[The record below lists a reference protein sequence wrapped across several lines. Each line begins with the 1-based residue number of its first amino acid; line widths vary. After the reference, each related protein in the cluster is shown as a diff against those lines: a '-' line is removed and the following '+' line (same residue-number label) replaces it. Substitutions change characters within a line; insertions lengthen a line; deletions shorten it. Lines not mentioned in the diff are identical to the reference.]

1 MTDELTKQ
9 EREALEAWEVPPPPA
24 DLARQVLAR
33 AGVQPRRRG
42 GGLRWLALAAGL
54 LLALGLTWL
63 LVPRGGV
70 EPGRLA
76 ALERTTVEL
85 GGRGVVV
92 AEAGA
97 RLSWEPAGRA
107 LRLRQER
114 GDVFYRVNKGR
125 GPFEVET
132 AAGTVQVLGTC
143 FRLEVIKMKA
153 SRAGVTGAALGAAAA
168 SLVLVTV
175 YEGRV
180 LTATPRGERE
190 VTAGE
195 VARMRPGDAP
205 EVLDEGGGPH
215 HAGGARPGDDG
226 QAVPASTARGLVQQN
241 LKLQAEKRDLE
252 QKVEVLQ
259 SELAQASGSA
269 RKGRIL
275 NLDREELQ
283 GLARRCE
290 LRWDLPPL
298 GSAPPE
304 VDSKAVK
311 QLGLSDAERDAVK
324 RVFADYHR
332 KMGTDL
338 RKLYVEVT
346 GDTKNAES
354 LSPEAMMSEIHDK
367 SPESEIKQVFQ
378 RLARERAGNQAP
390 PTDLTQASA
399 VERLYRL
406 LTTAGDRVERSL
418 GAEIGPDLA
427 RRYREVRDG
436 FGSRSRSSHG
446 CPK

>member
-1 MTDELTKQ
+1 MTDELTRE

-33 AGVQPRRRG
+33 AGVRGRPRGRA
-42 GGLRWLALAAGL
+42 LRWLALAAGL
-54 LLALGLTWL
+54 LLAVGLTWL
-63 LVPRGGV
+63 LVPGGV

-76 ALERTTVEL
+76 ALERTTVEI
-85 GGRGVVV
+85 GGRAVVV

-97 RLSWEPAGRA
+97 RLSWEPAGKA

-114 GDVFYRVNKGR
+114 GDVFYRVNRGR
-125 GPFEVET
+125 GPFEVQT
-132 AAGTVQVLGTC
+132 AAGTVRVLGTC
-143 FRLEVIKMKA
+143 FRLEVIEMKA

-168 SLVLVTV
+168 TLVLVTV
-175 YEGRV
+175 YEGKV

-190 VTAGE
+190 VAAGE
-195 VARMRPGDAP
+195 VARMRPGAAP
-205 EVLDEGGGPH
+205 EVLDERGGTLR
-215 HAGGARPGDDG
+215 AGALPGDNG

-241 LKLQAEKRDLE
+241 LKLQAQKRDLE
-252 QKVEVLQ
+252 QKLDLLQ

-269 RKGRIL
+269 RKGKIL
-275 NLDREELQ
+275 NLDKEELQ
-283 GLARRCE
+283 GLVRRCE

-298 GSAPPE
+298 GSSPPQ

-311 QLGLSDAERDAVK
+311 QLGLSEAERDAVK
-324 RVFADYHR
+324 RVFSDYHR
-332 KMGTDL
+332 RMTADL

-346 GDTKNAES
+346 GDAKTAES

-367 SPESEIKQVFQ
+367 SPEGETKQVFQ
-378 RLARERAGNQAP
+378 RLARERAGLQAP
-390 PTDLTQASA
+390 PTDLAGASA